1 MLEGTRCGSKT
12 NSSTSFSTA
21 VMTTDLDDGGAEGAC
36 GLMVVEG
43 GERGGPWVEYY
54 TGVDFRVNSVL
65 AIRGNLGSK

>member
-21 VMTTDLDDGGAEGAC
+21 VMTTELDDGGAEGAC

-43 GERGGPWVEYY
+43 GERGDHG
-54 TGVDFRVNSVL
+54 
-65 AIRGNLGSK
+65 